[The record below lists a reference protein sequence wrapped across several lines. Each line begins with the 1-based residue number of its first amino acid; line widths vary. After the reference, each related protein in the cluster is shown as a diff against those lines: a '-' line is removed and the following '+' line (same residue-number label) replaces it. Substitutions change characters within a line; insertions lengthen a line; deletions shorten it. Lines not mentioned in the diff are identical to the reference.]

1 MSQSNITSKQAV
13 KSEQITAMKSYYHF
27 HAKIYD
33 LTRWSFLF
41 GRHQIINDLGKSA
54 IKPKKILEVGC
65 GTGYNTRLLAQQF
78 PEAQLIGLD
87 VSAEMLEKAKAKT
100 TKLSQKVDFIN
111 QPYVFGDTTYNEQLD
126 VILFSY
132 SLTMINPHWESL
144 ITQAGRDLKPG
155 GIIAV
160 VDFHNAPFQ
169 WFKSHMQNNHVRMDG
184 HILPVLQKQ
193 FISIKEQ
200 IRPVYGGVWKYFT
213 FMGMKAY

>member
-1 MSQSNITSKQAV
+1 MPQSTTTKPAL
-13 KSEQITAMKSYYHF
+13 KSEQIRAMKSYYHF

-41 GRHQIINDLGKSA
+41 GRHQIIHDLGKSD

-65 GTGYNTRLLAQQF
+65 GTGYNTRLLIEQF
-78 PEAQLIGLD
+78 PEAHLLALD
-87 VSAEMLEKAKAKT
+87 VSAEMLEKAIAKT
-100 TKLSQKVDFIN
+100 AQLSPKVEFIN
-111 QPYVFGDTTYNEQLD
+111 QPYTFGDTTYHKQLD
-126 VILFSY
+126 IILFSY
-132 SLTMINPHWESL
+132 SLTMINPQWESL
-144 ITQAGRDLKPG
+144 IIQASRDLKPG

-169 WFKSHMQNNHVRMDG
+169 WFKSHMQNNHVRMEG
-184 HILPVLQKQ
+184 HILPVLQRR

-200 IRPVYGGVWKYFT
+200 IHPAYGGIWKYFT